1 MEIFHIGNS
10 LGCLGP
16 GWGCDRVN
24 VERLCV
30 HLIRLCEMMEE
41 VLVRSGLS
49 SIWSN
54 KECDLVFKRND
65 DNSEMSIYDFMTFP
79 SWGDAKVVEEIK
91 LTLFPLN
98 PSPYHMSYPYEGV
111 SSHLYTKEKR
121 TESLLPLELSNCI
134 NVLSALL
141 DKLDQK
147 TGYVK
152 ENIELR
158 SRRDVAYEEVK
169 KLQSQLADARV
180 ASSGLTEELAR
191 TDAKLSEPV
200 LTMRDLH
207 DEFALESSKPQGY
220 KDVADE
226 LRIKV
231 IQFIGSGVGLRM
243 GRNDADFKAAAQ
255 KVSNFHIGAEADFNK
270 ALVAFPTTPFP
281 FLGKVVA
288 AAGGSL
294 SEVPKS
300 CRISWL
306 VWLPRLLLLHLLLMK
321 LRTKCPLILP
331 LMTKLLV
338 FNLLFMYLGFNQLY
352 ECVSIMKNGDSLV
365 VIALFD
371 GALFA
376 PFRAL

>member
-1 MEIFHIGNS
+1 
-10 LGCLGP
+10 
-16 GWGCDRVN
+16 
-24 VERLCV
+24 
-30 HLIRLCEMMEE
+30 
-41 VLVRSGLS
+41 
-49 SIWSN
+49 
-54 KECDLVFKRND
+54 
-65 DNSEMSIYDFMTFP
+65 MSIYDFMTFP
-79 SWGDAKVVEEIK
+79 SWGDA
-91 LTLFPLN
+91 
-98 PSPYHMSYPYEGV
+98 
-111 SSHLYTKEKR
+111 
-121 TESLLPLELSNCI
+121 
-134 NVLSALL
+134 
-141 DKLDQK
+141 
-147 TGYVK
+147 K

-226 LRIKV
+226 LRMEV

-288 AAGGSL
+288 TAG
-294 SEVPKS
+294 
-300 CRISWL
+300 
-306 VWLPRLLLLHLLLMK
+306 
-321 LRTKCPLILP
+321 
-331 LMTKLLV
+331 
-338 FNLLFMYLGFNQLY
+338 
-352 ECVSIMKNGDSLV
+352 
-365 VIALFD
+365 
-371 GALFA
+371 
-376 PFRAL
+376 